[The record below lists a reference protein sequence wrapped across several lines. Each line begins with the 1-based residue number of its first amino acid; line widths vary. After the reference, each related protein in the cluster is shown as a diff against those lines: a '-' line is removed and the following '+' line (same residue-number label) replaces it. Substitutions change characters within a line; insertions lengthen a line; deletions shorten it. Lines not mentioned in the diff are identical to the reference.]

1 VATMRSLQ
9 EFTSLKAKAER
20 DDDLAWLM
28 MLDALIFQAEAE
40 SRWLELCEARLAR
53 AHALQA
59 RPARG
64 APNGHETPNGD
75 HTDADAARDDTDT
88 ERTF

>member
-1 VATMRSLQ
+1 
-9 EFTSLKAKAER
+9 
-20 DDDLAWLM
+20 M

-53 AHALQA
+53 AHAVAA
-59 RPARG
+59 RSARRARG
-64 APNGHETPNGD
+64 GRETPDSD
-75 HTDADAARDDTDT
+75 HADADAARGDADT

>member
-1 VATMRSLQ
+1 MRSLQ

-20 DDDLAWLM
+20 DGDLAWLM

-59 RPARG
+59 RDARR
-64 APNGHETPNGD
+64 AASGHETANSDRP
-75 HTDADAARDDTDT
+75 DAGAARDDADT